1 MNFAHAGIEAKARQQ
16 VADLHEKFRMKETSV
31 SRARK
36 KCDKENLCRQ
46 RQLETQI
53 QEAKSELSKA
63 DEEAKNKL

>member
-1 MNFAHAGIEAKARQQ
+1 MNFAHAGIEAKAHQQ
-16 VADLHEKFRMKETSV
+16 VADLHEKFRMKEASV

-36 KCDKENLCRQ
+36 KFDKENLYRQ

-63 DEEAKNKL
+63 KEDAKNKL